1 MFILPLLSPTFKNAQ
16 LFKAAYFSVIYDY
29 NSRKWLKEKMF
40 SFSAIITKN
49 YSSVS
54 KRPRFNLQTPALPLI
69 SNVILSK
76 LLNFLDLSFLIKKM
90 EISTL
95 LKVPVKMN

>member
-1 MFILPLLSPTFKNAQ
+1 MIERKDIFLQVLRKA
-16 LFKAAYFSVIYDY
+16 LFYAKFQRDFDE
-29 NSRKWLKEKMF
+29 RK
-40 SFSAIITKN
+40 SGSAIITKN
-49 YSSVS
+49 YSLVS

-95 LKVPVKMN
+95 LKGPVKMN

>member
-1 MFILPLLSPTFKNAQ
+1 MITTAVIERKDVFLQVLRKA
-16 LFKAAYFSVIYDY
+16 LFYSKSQRD
-29 NSRKWLKEKMF
+29 SDERKPG
-40 SFSAIITKN
+40 SAIITKN

-54 KRPRFNLQTPALPLI
+54 KRPRFNLQTPALTLI

>member
-1 MFILPLLSPTFKNAQ
+1 MIA
-16 LFKAAYFSVIYDY
+16 
-29 NSRKWLKEKMF
+29 
-40 SFSAIITKN
+40 KN
-49 YSSVS
+49 YSLVS
-54 KRPRFNLQTPALPLI
+54 KRLRFNLQTPALLLI

-95 LKVPVKMN
+95 LKVPVKMD

>member
-1 MFILPLLSPTFKNAQ
+1 MIA
-16 LFKAAYFSVIYDY
+16 
-29 NSRKWLKEKMF
+29 
-40 SFSAIITKN
+40 KN
-49 YSSVS
+49 YSLVS
-54 KRPRFNLQTPALPLI
+54 KRLRFNLQTPALLLI

-76 LLNFLDLSFLIKKM
+76 LLNFLDFSFLIKKM